1 MSNLIEKRKIVGF
14 FELSDDWQKEA
25 LRNLDDLAITEI
37 YLEPLPETTPE
48 KHILWDLSEA
58 MKQTGNH
65 FGFDY
70 NAVITISNNSAML
83 LNIDEG
89 FEMAEIKYV

>member
-1 MSNLIEKRKIVGF
+1 MSTETRKIIDF

-25 LRNLDDLAITEI
+25 LRNLDDLAITEN
-37 YLEPLPETTPE
+37 YLEPLPGTNPE
-48 KHILWDLSEA
+48 KHILWDLHEA
-58 MKQTGNH
+58 MRQEGDH
-65 FGFDY
+65 EGFDY